1 MEIDVCGL
9 VLRSEDDGV
18 FIGAV
23 EANSGFT
30 IPYELVDLV
39 REALA
44 TVKKTS

>member
-9 VLRSEDDGV
+9 VFRGQEDGV
-18 FIGAV
+18 FLGAS
-23 EANSGFT
+23 ESGPGFT

-44 TVKKTS
+44 TVKKTV